1 MNAISVFE
9 YLCNHTKAAQD
20 ADASRLEEIQSPL
33 GLDQSSMSHNHGAL
47 VSDCYFV
54 FSKRVAR
61 TLTVPIC
68 VPTLAA
74 TGA

>member
-1 MNAISVFE
+1 MTFPLE
-9 YLCNHTKAAQD
+9 YLRSHTKRHQD
-20 ADASRLEEIQSPL
+20 ADASRLEEVQSPF
-33 GLDQSSMSHNHGAL
+33 GLDQSSMSHTHGAL